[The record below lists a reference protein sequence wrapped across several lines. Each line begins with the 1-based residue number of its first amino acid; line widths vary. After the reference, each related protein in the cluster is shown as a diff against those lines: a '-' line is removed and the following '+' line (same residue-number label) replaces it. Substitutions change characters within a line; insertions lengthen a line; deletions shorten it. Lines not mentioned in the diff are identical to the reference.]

1 MAVFNCKNADDV
13 LKAVKDYN
21 VSFIQ
26 FWFIDVLGVL
36 KSFQITPRELENA
49 FEEGMGFDG
58 SSITGFTKIQESDMV
73 GFFASPDFGG
83 VAGLFY
89 GGGMAQVIT
98 QVIGV
103 GAVFIWAFG
112 TGLIAFGLLKAT
124 IGIRV
129 TEEEELKGLDIT
141 EHGSEAYSGFQIF
154 ITE

>member
-73 GFFASPDFGG
+73 AFPDPSTFQL
-83 VAGLFY
+83 VAG
-89 GGGMAQVIT
+89 ARRIVR
-98 QVIGV
+98 
-103 GAVFIWAFG
+103 WPDCS
-112 TGLIAFGLLKAT
+112 AT
-124 IGIRV
+124 
-129 TEEEELKGLDIT
+129 
-141 EHGSEAYSGFQIF
+141 
-154 ITE
+154 